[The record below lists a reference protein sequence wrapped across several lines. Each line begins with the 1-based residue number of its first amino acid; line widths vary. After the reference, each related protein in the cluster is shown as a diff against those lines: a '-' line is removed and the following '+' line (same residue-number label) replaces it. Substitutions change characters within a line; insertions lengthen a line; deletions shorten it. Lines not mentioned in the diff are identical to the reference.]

1 MFLNRFASSVIM
13 FEESLILFFR
23 KFNKSNFR
31 KEICKSKNKLTINN
45 FGIPSLVYRFF
56 GLNYFKQG

>member
-1 MFLNRFASSVIM
+1 MFK
-13 FEESLILFFR
+13 ESLILFSENLTR
-23 KFNKSNFR
+23 VILG

>member
-13 FEESLILFFR
+13 FEESLILFSENLTR
-23 KFNKSNFR
+23 VILG

-56 GLNYFKQG
+56 WLELL